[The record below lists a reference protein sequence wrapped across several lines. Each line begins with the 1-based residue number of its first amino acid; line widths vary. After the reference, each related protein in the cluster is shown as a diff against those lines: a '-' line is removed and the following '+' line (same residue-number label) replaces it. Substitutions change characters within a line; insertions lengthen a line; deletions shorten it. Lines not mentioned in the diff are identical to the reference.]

1 MQATEFMNRQFGLK
15 TSVLVENDNTGR
27 TPNDISVKILGD
39 DIPNRTI
46 CECKIIGV
54 DGETFVVTR
63 D

>member
-1 MQATEFMNRQFGLK
+1 MNIHLGQK
-15 TSVLVENDNTGR
+15 VSVLVEDNNTGR
-27 TPNDISVKILGD
+27 TPHDISVKILGD
-39 DIPNRTI
+39 DVPNRTI